1 MTRELFDGKVGLEL
15 GLASRGFA
23 GSAGLGM
30 LGGGGGMLGP
40 GSGEFVGVKSGAS
53 DDSGEDM
60 EM

>member
-1 MTRELFDGKVGLEL
+1 
-15 GLASRGFA
+15 
-23 GSAGLGM
+23 M

-40 GSGEFVGVKSGAS
+40 GSGEFVGVNSGAS